1 MTAPF
6 FPAGA
11 AEFPNDNP
19 SLHDGARWVC
29 PDTIGESR
37 AIVRARAS
45 GGAIPVVAADLAP
58 LLERAAAEPARQRRY
73 EGPLDLD
80 LGRIL
85 LVHRV
90 ENIPPPPDF
99 IFTPF
104 VSSRRCVATTMDVD
118 TSRVCSSGAVSDV
131 ASTEVPLSEAVV
143 AALAADPTAG
153 GVCAALVPAPIE
165 PRPCRAVDE
174 REACRRVD
182 RGWRVD
188 VAPCLNVGA
197 SSEALRARV
206 RRRAISTARALPSS
220 ASPSS
225 SMPPGAPELEAASA

>member
-1 MTAPF
+1 VTAPF

-29 PDTIGESR
+29 PDTVGATR
-37 AIVRARAS
+37 AIVRPRPS
-45 GGAIPVVAADLAP
+45 GGAVPVVAAQPAL
-58 LLERAAAEPARQRRY
+58 LLERAAAEPAPPERRY
-73 EGPLDLD
+73 EGPLELD

-90 ENIPPPPDF
+90 EDIPPPPEF
-99 IFTPF
+99 IFKPF
-104 VSSRRCVATTMDVD
+104 VSSRRRGAAAMGSSIDRTSTDGVSTDV
-118 TSRVCSSGAVSDV
+118 VSS
-131 ASTEVPLSEAVV
+131 EVPLSEAVV
-143 AALAADPTAG
+143 AALAANPSSG
-153 GVCAALVPAPIE
+153 GVCAALVPAPID
-165 PRPCRAVDE
+165 PQPCRTIDE

-197 SSEALRARV
+197 SGEAFRARV
-206 RRRAISTARALPSS
+206 RRRGISTARALP
-220 ASPSS
+220 PSS
-225 SMPPGAPELEAASA
+225 SSVLPPSPIELEAASA